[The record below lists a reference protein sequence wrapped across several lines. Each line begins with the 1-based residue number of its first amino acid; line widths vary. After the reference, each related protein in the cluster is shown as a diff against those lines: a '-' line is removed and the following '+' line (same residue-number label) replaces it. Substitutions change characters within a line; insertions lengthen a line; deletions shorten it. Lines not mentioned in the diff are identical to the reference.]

1 MKKITSFAGMMIL
14 FAIFALVSPNV
25 NAQDCSGFTVLPD
38 AICNPENTE
47 FNVLLVFDGAPG
59 VTVTDN
65 STGGS
70 ISTGASTVT
79 FGPVLSGTG
88 YSFTVVPTF
97 GGGAGADCPPIVIS
111 ESNVDCNVTAVE
123 LLRFSGSAEAQGNLI
138 NWTTATE
145 TDVKSFVVEHSVDGV
160 NFAQVGV
167 LDAAVNSNTA
177 IDYSYLHN
185 TTTSGVHYYRLLEV
199 TVTGETNVVSSVLSI
214 DRATNTIEIAEISP
228 IPANDYI
235 NVEFTAAEGQ
245 EIVIEVVDV
254 TGRVLSTQNA
264 VSSPE
269 GNVTTIDVSTLTVGT
284 YFVTISND
292 DQKIIGKFVKN

>member
-1 MKKITSFAGMMIL
+1 MMKKITSIAGMMIL
-14 FAIFALVSPNV
+14 FAIFTILSPKV

-38 AICNPENTE
+38 AICNPDNTA
-47 FNVLLVFDGAPG
+47 FNVLLVFDGAPS

-79 FGPVLSGTG
+79 FGPVMSGTG

-97 GGGAGADCPPIVIS
+97 GGGVDCPPILIS
-111 ESNVDCNVTAVE
+111 ESNVDCIVTAVE
-123 LLRFSGSAEAQGNLI
+123 LLRFTGSSNDQGNII

-167 LDAAVNSNTA
+167 LDGAGNSNTA
-177 IDYSYLHN
+177 IDYSYLHK
-185 TTTSGVHYYRLLEV
+185 TTDSGVHYYRLLEV
-199 TVTGETNVVSSVLSI
+199 TSAGETNIVSSVLSI
-214 DRATNTIEIAEISP
+214 DRVSNSIEIAEISP

-235 NVEFTAAEGQ
+235 NVEFAAAEGQ

-264 VSSPE
+264 VSSVE
-269 GNVTTIDVSTLTVGT
+269 GNVTTIDVSGLTVGT

-292 DQKIIGKFVKN
+292 TQKIIGKFVKN